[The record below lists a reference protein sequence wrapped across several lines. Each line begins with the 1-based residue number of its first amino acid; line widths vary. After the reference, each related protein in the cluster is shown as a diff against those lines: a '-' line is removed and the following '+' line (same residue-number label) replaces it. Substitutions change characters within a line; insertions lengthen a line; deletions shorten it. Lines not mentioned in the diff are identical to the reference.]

1 MNYSINSKN
10 RKLKYKL
17 HVLLDRMSF
26 NFLNLSLSQKIT
38 LVWII
43 ISFIS
48 LFTTW
53 FTIEYDKVINYSSFS
68 SWTWY
73 VWYIILLICLITT
86 FLILSN
92 KNKEKIK
99 SRAHIFFN
107 DYSIIIFSSIIIF
120 VLSFVIFNSLRWF
133 GIILNSS
140 IVIGKSIVFEFIGA
154 IFIFI
159 WWILDYRSSK
169 NDLLNKIY
177 IENSK
182 FEVQKDLDEYREIL
196 WNNQD
201 TNKSNM
207 SLPI

>member
-53 FTIEYDKVINYSSFS
+53 FTIEYDKVINYSAFS

-133 GIILNSS
+133 GIILNST

>member
-133 GIILNSS
+133 GIILNST
-140 IVIGKSIVFEFIGA
+140 IIIGKSIVFEFIGA

-196 WNNQD
+196 WNSQD

>member
-133 GIILNSS
+133 GIILNST

>member
-107 DYSIIIFSSIIIF
+107 DYFIIIFSSIIIF